1 MKRIITAILAA
12 SLCLTAYSQ
21 AALRSYV
28 QELNQKEPLKSS
40 VWGVLA
46 VRMNGDTLVAFNQ
59 GQKMVPASNTK
70 LITTGSALTLLGADY
85 RFHTAIAYDGEV
97 KDSTLVGDV
106 YIIGG
111 GDPTLGS
118 KDENAE
124 PADRLF
130 GRWQKILADAGIY
143 RIEGDIIG
151 DGRRMDCYGENF
163 SWTVDDLGWYYGVG
177 TSALNWYENRQDFF
191 TVPGTSVG
199 DPVSVSVIY
208 PKTPWMKYSHSC
220 TTSPAGCGDELYYL
234 NSRFVPIGEMRG
246 TLAVDK
252 GTRKQECSNR
262 FPALTC
268 AAYFMEYLQD
278 HGTSVS
284 GSYADI
290 DNDGAVRHDPM
301 VFDGRRAATAQDGLT
316 IAGSTASPKLSDII
330 KECLY
335 ESDNFYAE
343 ALLKAI
349 GQEITECAS
358 YDSSLV
364 AEKKILA
371 GLGLNPDSA
380 VQIVDGSG
388 LSRKNYIT
396 PSFFVDFLKAM
407 MRTSQY
413 ETYLHL
419 LPQPGKGTLTS
430 RLSKAPESLRG
441 RVWMKSGSMN
451 GVRCFSGYITPED
464 GKTENTIVFSV
475 MTNNVTVPTYQ
486 VNLIMDKII
495 TLIGE

>member
-12 SLCLTAYSQ
+12 SLCLTATSQ
-21 AALRSYV
+21 TALRSYV
-28 QELNQKEPLKSS
+28 KELSEKEPLKSS

-46 VRMNGDTLVAFNQ
+46 VKMNGDTLVAYNQ

-70 LITTGSALTLLGADY
+70 LITTGSAINLLGADY
-85 RFHTAIAYDGEV
+85 RFHTAIAYSGEV
-97 KDSTLVGDV
+97 CDGVLKGDV

-124 PADRLF
+124 PAGRLF
-130 GRWQKILADAGIY
+130 ARWQKILTDAGIN

-163 SWTVDDLGWYYGVG
+163 SWTVDDLGWYYGAG
-177 TSALNWYENRQDFF
+177 ASALNWYENRQDFF
-191 TVPGTSVG
+191 TVPGTAVG

-208 PKTPWMKYSHSC
+208 PNIPWMRYRHSC
-220 TTSPAGCGDELYYL
+220 TTSPAGCGDELYYV
-234 NSRFVPIGEMRG
+234 NSEFIPVGEMRG
-246 TLAVDK
+246 YLALDK
-252 GTRKQECSNR
+252 GTRKQECTNR

-268 AAYFMEYLQD
+268 AAYFLDYLNEHD
-278 HGTSVS
+278 TPVS
-284 GSYADI
+284 GECADI
-290 DNDGAVRHDPM
+290 DSDGAIRHNPM
-301 VFDGRRAATAQDGLT
+301 EFDGRKAAVAQDSLT
-316 IAGSTASPKLSDII
+316 VAGSTTSPKLADII

-349 GQEITECAS
+349 GQEMTECAS

-364 AEKKILA
+364 AERKLLTGM
-371 GLGLNPDSA
+371 GLTLEANA
-380 VQIVDGSG
+380 QIADGSG

-407 MRTSQY
+407 MKSP
-413 ETYLHL
+413 EFDTYLTL

>member
-1 MKRIITAILAA
+1 MKRFITAILAA
-12 SLCLTAYSQ
+12 LVCLTASSQ

-28 QELNQKEPLKSS
+28 KELSRNEPLKSS

-46 VRMNGDTLVAFNQ
+46 VRMNGDTLVAYNQ

-70 LITTGSALTLLGADY
+70 LITTGSAFKLLGADY
-85 RFHTAIAYDGEV
+85 RFHTAIAYSGEV

-118 KDENAE
+118 KDEKAE

-130 GRWQKILADAGIY
+130 GRWQKILSGAGIY

-151 DGRRMDCYGENF
+151 DGRRMDSYGENF
-163 SWTVDDLGWYYGVG
+163 GWTVDDLGWYYGAG
-177 TSALNWYENRQDFF
+177 AAALNWYENRQDFF
-191 TVPGTSVG
+191 TVPGTAVG

-208 PKTPWMKYSHSC
+208 PNIPWMRYHHSC
-220 TTSPAGCGDELYYL
+220 TTSPAGCGDELYYV
-234 NSRFVPIGEMRG
+234 NSEFVPIGEMRG
-246 TLAVDK
+246 TLALDK
-252 GTRKQECSNR
+252 GTRKQECTNR

-268 AAYFMEYLQD
+268 AAYFMDYLND
-278 HGTSVS
+278 HGTPVS
-284 GSYADI
+284 GSCADI
-290 DNDGAVRHDPM
+290 DSDGAIRHDPM
-301 VFDGRRAATAQDGLT
+301 SSEERRTATAQDSLT
-316 IAGSTASPKLSDII
+316 VAGSTSSPKLADII

-349 GQEITECAS
+349 GQEVTECAS
-358 YDSSLV
+358 YDSSLF
-364 AEKKILA
+364 AERNLLEGM
-371 GLGLNPDSA
+371 GLKLEANA
-380 VQIVDGSG
+380 QIADGSG

-407 MRTSQY
+407 MKTPDFD
-413 ETYLHL
+413 TYIQL
-419 LPQPGKGTLTS
+419 LPQPGKGTLTP
-430 RLSKAPESLRG
+430 RLSKASESLRS